1 VNKRIWKILAWVVAL
16 VFALVVGAA
25 VGGGLVYALMR
36 GGDRLPVVIVQG
48 TDSEGGIVV
57 ASVVPGGPAAEAG
70 VVRGDILLEIDGVAL
85 ERAIDLVLY
94 LGGAEP
100 GDEVELVV
108 LHGDEERT
116 WMATLGERLDRA
128 YLGLAPCGGWAG
140 EVSVHVRGPGSLIV
154 EVMPDSPA
162 ESAGLEVG
170 DVILAVDGQRLGPED
185 LADLIAG
192 YAPGDAVTLLVG
204 RPGEES
210 GEVTV
215 ELGQH
220 PEDEDAAYLGV
231 RYVPFPRL
239 GALRA
244 GDPSLAF
251 EFDDL
256 PLDLLEGEFEQGV
269 VIRRVLDDS
278 PASASG
284 LQQGDVIT
292 AIDGEAVESP
302 QALREAIAERE
313 PGDTIA
319 LTVYRPSDEESREVQ
334 VTLGEDPEK
343 EGRAYLG
350 VRVGGFFRVRHFEGH
365 ELPRRFKFF
374 GGPWRFMGPVVG
386 FPLDPG
392 EFHFEFYW
400 PPEEDLGDEWLD
412 CLDGSV

>member
-1 VNKRIWKILAWVVAL
+1 VNKRVWKILAWVVAL

-36 GGDRLPVVIVQG
+36 GGDRLPVVIAEG
-48 TDSEGGIVV
+48 TDSEVGIVV

-85 ERAIDLVLY
+85 ERAIDLVRY

-108 LHGDEERT
+108 LHGDEKRT
-116 WMATLGERLDRA
+116 LTATLGERLDRA
-128 YLGLAPCGGWAG
+128 YLGLALCGGWAG
-140 EVSVHVRGPGSLIV
+140 EVSVHVRGPGPLIV

-239 GALRA
+239 GALR
-244 GDPSLAF
+244 GGGPPLAF

-256 PLDLLEGEFEQGV
+256 PHDLLEGEFEQGV

-278 PASASG
+278 PASAGG

-292 AIDGEAVESP
+292 VIDGEAVESP
-302 QALREAIAERE
+302 QALREVIAERE

-319 LTVYRPSDEESREVQ
+319 LTIYRPSDEGSREVQ
-334 VTLGEDPEK
+334 VTLGEDPEE
-343 EGRAYLG
+343 EGKAYLG
-350 VRVGGFFRVRHFEGH
+350 VQVGGFFRVRHVEGD

-374 GGPWRFMGPVVG
+374 GGPLRFMGPVEG
-386 FPLDPG
+386 LPFDPD
-392 EFHFEFYW
+392 EFHFEFHW

-412 CLDGSV
+412 CLDSSV